1 MRSSYLPACQR
12 GTGDP
17 NPAGQAPRSLAHA
30 DPGSSVPPGVG
41 IPATRGGFSRTVHS
55 RALDQRL
62 VVAVTFVAA
71 AFMSLLDTTI
81 VNVAL
86 PSLADDLGVGPGE
99 IDRVVVG
106 YLLSLAVFMPSSGW
120 IGDRF
125 GAKRTFLAAVTLFTA
140 ASALCG
146 TAGSLE
152 ALVAFRVLQGVGG
165 GLLVPVGMAMLF
177 RAYPQ
182 AERARASRLLLVPTA
197 CAPAIG
203 PILGGV
209 LVDTAGWHWI
219 FLVNVPIGVA
229 TVLFGAALLEDGTT
243 RPVGRFDAA
252 GFVLSGGGL
261 ALLLYALDQ
270 GASRGWGSP
279 AVVVAGVAGLL
290 ALTAL
295 VAVELRTA
303 EPMLDLRLLGN
314 RLFRTVNA
322 GMFAGFGAFLGVLY
336 VMPLF
341 LQDVRDLSPTGS
353 GLVTFTEAIGVMVA
367 SQIGGRLYPRVG
379 PRRLMTGGLLWT
391 AAVMAAFATLSLE
404 TGVWQIRAG
413 MFLLGLGMGFMIMS
427 QQTAAFAQISPE
439 DTADATAIFAML
451 RQTAA
456 AVGVALLATVL
467 TSALPDGGSAAPP
480 GDQLGA
486 YRLTF
491 LVASALALVAA
502 LVLRRIDDRD
512 AAATMAR
519 PGTGAAAPARR

>member
-1 MRSSYLPACQR
+1 MP
-12 GTGDP
+12 
-17 NPAGQAPRSLAHA
+17 
-30 DPGSSVPPGVG
+30 
-41 IPATRGGFSRTVHS
+41 TR

-81 VNVAL
+81 VTVAL
-86 PSLADDLGVGPGE
+86 PALADDLGVGPGE
-99 IDRVVVG
+99 IDWVVVG
-106 YLLSLAVFMPSSGW
+106 YLLSLAVFMPASGW

-125 GAKRTFLAAVTLFTA
+125 GAKRTFLAAVALFTVS
-140 ASALCG
+140 SALCG
-146 TAGSLE
+146 AAGSLE
-152 ALVAFRVLQGVGG
+152 QLVAARVLQGVGG

-177 RAYPQ
+177 RAFPQ

-209 LVDTAGWHWI
+209 LVDGVGWHWI

-229 TVLFGAALLEDGTT
+229 TVLFGALLLEDGRS
-243 RPVGRFDAA
+243 RPVGRFDLA

-261 ALLLYALDQ
+261 ALVLYALDQ
-270 GASRGWGSP
+270 GSSAGWGSP
-279 AVVVAGVAGLL
+279 AVAVTGGAGLVAL
-290 ALTAL
+290 AAL
-295 VAVELRTA
+295 VVVELRA
-303 EPMLDLRLLGN
+303 DEPMLDLRLLGN

-341 LQDVRDLSPTGS
+341 LQNVRGLSPTRS

-391 AAVMAAFATLSLE
+391 AIVMAGFATVSLD
-404 TGVWQIRAG
+404 TGIWQIRIG

-427 QQTAAFAQISPE
+427 QQAAAFAQISPE
-439 DTADATAIFAML
+439 DTANATAIFSML

-467 TSALPDGGSAAPP
+467 TTALPEGAASVPP
-480 GDQLGA
+480 ADQLGA
-486 YRLTF
+486 YRVTF
-491 LVASALALVAA
+491 VVASALALAAA
-502 LVLRRIDDRD
+502 LVLRRVDDRD

-519 PGTGAAAPARR
+519 PGGAPARR